1 MSDPLDE
8 LASAHHEPSRSP
20 VLPYATP
27 PVVKPDKTIY
37 VALIAA
43 GCLVTIVMLWF
54 VVAAPAPVT
63 PIAPTPVAVTPAA
76 PAQPPRPLQQA
87 APIASPRAQTPVV
100 PVRAADAPPAPTEW
114 TIPNAA
120 ELKPVIMED
129 GWLQIIVTN
138 KSPFRLVNL
147 KIDIRTSVEENAT
160 QEVLIPSIDPG
171 KQFSQAFDF
180 PELRRRAEP
189 RAIPSME
196 ISEGDFASR

>member
-8 LASAHHEPSRSP
+8 LASAHHDPSRSP

-27 PVVKPDKTIY
+27 PTVKPDKTIY

-63 PIAPTPVAVTPAA
+63 PIAPAAVAPAA
-76 PAQPPRPLQQA
+76 PAQPRLPLRQPEEV
-87 APIASPRAQTPVV
+87 APPPAQIPAV
-100 PVRAADAPPAPTEW
+100 PARAADAPPAPAEW

-120 ELKPVIMED
+120 ELKPAILDD
-129 GWLQIIVTN
+129 GRLQIVVTN
-138 KSPFRLVNL
+138 RSPFRLVNL

-171 KQFSQAFDF
+171 KQFSQTFDF